1 MWRSRLYLLLFVLSG
16 VACTDRPASSA
27 LDIGELLGS
36 SAADGFARAR
46 QVRAFE
52 FPRDHGSHPA
62 YRNEWWYLTGN
73 VRDADGRRFGYQVT
87 FFRNA
92 MLPPGPEPQGGSAWR
107 TRTLWMVHAALT
119 DVQGGQHYADER
131 FSRGEPGLAGA
142 RSEPFAVWLENW
154 RLEGSAAQGSAPA
167 GSHAQPWSL
176 SVHNATFALQ
186 LSLSG
191 AREPVLQGDRGLSRK
206 SAAPGNASYY
216 YSFPRL
222 HTEGELSVDGRRYTV
237 SGLSWFDR
245 EWSTSVLDQD
255 QTGWDWF
262 ALQFDSGEALMY
274 YQLRRAGNEQDPHSR
289 GSWVGADGGVQAILP
304 QQIELRELAHW
315 QAPDGRRY
323 PVAWSLRWR
332 PGGRHWRVEAVLD
345 EQFMELSF
353 RYWEGAVDV
362 TEADSGQRV
371 GQGYLEMTRSD
382 TPAVR

>member
-1 MWRSRLYLLLFVLSG
+1 MWCSRCYLLLAVLSG

-27 LDIGELLGS
+27 LDIGELLGRP
-36 SAADGFARAR
+36 AADGFARASE
-46 QVRAFE
+46 VRAFE
-52 FPRDHGSHPA
+52 FPRDHGPHPA

-73 VRDADGRRFGYQVT
+73 VRAVDGRRFGYQVT

-92 MLPPGPEPQGGSAWR
+92 MLPPGPAAAAGSAWR

-119 DVQGGQHYADER
+119 DVQGRRHHADER

-142 RSEPFAVWLENW
+142 GSEPFAVWLEDW
-154 RLEGSAAQGSAPA
+154 RLAARAPAGSEQA

-176 SVHNATFALQ
+176 SVDSTAFALQ

-206 SAAPGNASYY
+206 SSAPGNASYY

-222 HTEGELSVDGRRYTV
+222 QTDGELRLGDQRYQVT
-237 SGLSWFDR
+237 GLSWFDR
-245 EWSTSVLDQD
+245 EWSTSVLDQG

-262 ALQFDSGEALMY
+262 ALQFDSGAALMY
-274 YQLRRAGNEQDPHSR
+274 YQLRRADNAHDPHSR
-289 GSWVGADGGVQAILP
+289 GSWVAADGRVRVILP
-304 QQIELRELAHW
+304 AQFELRELAHW

-332 PGGRHWRVEAVLD
+332 PGGRHWRVDAVLD
-345 EQFMELSF
+345 EQFMDLSF

-362 TEADSGQRV
+362 TEADSGQHV
-371 GQGYLEMTRSD
+371 GQGYLEMTRSRG
-382 TPAVR
+382 PAGG